1 MQGAECAQSAPYGLW
16 VPYKAGFADNA
27 GAAKPCVESDSLGE
41 AGEAQQYE
49 GTGEAGNKD
58 VEVAK
63 GRDAW
68 AASDSDKGSGASR
81 RMQGACHKHEHNG
94 RAYSKACRKP
104 HGIREELCKEDAC
117 KGRDHVPAKDVAGT
131 GQGAVR
137 GAEDQ
142 HCRGAEGTYDEGQA
156 HRVSE
161 VFVQKG
167 NAAKGKRAAKPDL
180 QKGNGVRGR
189 KAGKDV
195 SEKKCFCAQGHRP
208 P

>member
-58 VEVAK
+58 IKVAK
-63 GRDAW
+63 GQDGR

-104 HGIREELCKEDAC
+104 YGIREELCKEDAC
-117 KGRDHVPAKDVAGT
+117 KGRDHVPAKDVAGA
-131 GQGAVR
+131 GQGALR
-137 GAEDQ
+137 SAEDQ
-142 HCRGAEGTYDEGQA
+142 HCRGTEGPYDERQT
-156 HRVSE
+156 HRASKIL
-161 VFVQKG
+161 VQKG
-167 NAAKGKRAAKPDL
+167 YAAKGKGAAKPDL
-180 QKGNGVRGR
+180 QERNGVRGR
-189 KAGKDV
+189 KARKDV
-195 SEKKCFCAQGHRP
+195 SEKKCFRAQGHRP